1 MKLLNVGLKH
11 FISPLFLLYNC
22 RDPRL
27 RFDRMGRHCACLEI
41 FILIIAIK
49 KSSPGQT
56 VDDLEK
62 EKLLDGKAL
71 TH

>member
-1 MKLLNVGLKH
+1 LNLWYGV
-11 FISPLFLLYNC
+11 
-22 RDPRL
+22 
-27 RFDRMGRHCACLEI
+27 EI
-41 FILIIAIK
+41 GHLITTWTIAIK

-71 TH
+71 YL